1 MPPADRHRHGATLL
15 ETYAQEIDG
24 DLLILT
30 ADGGI
35 NRGTAQ
41 QLIESIAK
49 LVEAGVRRIIIDFSK
64 VDLITSSGIS
74 TLLLLNRSMRH
85 RGAEVKLAGLHGMV
99 AQVLQLSRLDRVFEM
114 YPDVPQARLAFR
126 PA

>member
-1 MPPADRHRHGATLL
+1 M

-24 DLLILT
+24 DLLVLT

-41 QLIESIAK
+41 QLIDSVTK
-49 LVEAGVRRIIIDFSK
+49 LVDAGVRHIIVDFTK

-74 TLLLLNRSMRH
+74 TLLLLNRSMRN

-99 AQVLQLSRLDRVFEM
+99 AQVLQLSRLDRIFEL
-114 YPDVPQARLAFR
+114 YPDVAQARLAFR

>member
-1 MPPADRHRHGATLL
+1 MSRNNGAELV

-24 DLLILT
+24 DLLVLT

-41 QLIESIAK
+41 QLVESIGK
-49 LVEAGVRRIIIDFSK
+49 LVEAGVKNVIIDFSK

-74 TLLLLNRSMRH
+74 TLLTVHRSMKN
-85 RGAEVKLAGLHGMV
+85 RGANVKLAGLHGMV
-99 AQVLQLSRLDRVFEM
+99 AQVLQLSRLDKIFEM

-126 PA
+126 VA

>member
-1 MPPADRHRHGATLL
+1 MIERTGVPIV

-24 DLLILT
+24 DLLVLT

-41 QLIESIAK
+41 QLTESIGK
-49 LVEAGVRRIIIDFSK
+49 LVDAGVRKIIIDFSK

-74 TLLLLNRSMRH
+74 TLLTLSRSMRN
-85 RGAEVKLAGLHGMV
+85 RGAQVKLASLHGMV
-99 AQVLQLSRLDRVFEM
+99 AQVLQLSRLDRIFEM
-114 YPDVPQARLAFR
+114 YPDVAQARLSFR

>member
-1 MPPADRHRHGATLL
+1 M

-24 DLLILT
+24 NLLVLT

-41 QLIESIAK
+41 QLVESVGK
-49 LVEAGVRRIIIDFSK
+49 LVDAGVNRIIIDFSK

-74 TLLLLNRSMRH
+74 TLLMLNRSMKN
-85 RGAEVKLAGLHGMV
+85 RGAEVKLAGLTGMV
-99 AQVLQLSRLDRVFEM
+99 AQVLQLSRLDRIFQM
-114 YPDVPQARLAFR
+114 YPDVSQARLSFR
-126 PA
+126 AA